1 MRELDAHNAQIGSV
15 AVGRYVKV
23 STAQVS
29 QSSALP
35 QPSTRSE
42 LRSPESRRRV
52 VAMVSDAVLPYHK
65 GGKELRY
72 QELLKRLATRADVH
86 MYTMKWWNGPRE
98 RIQDGVTYHAI
109 SPLVPMYV
117 KHRRSLREAII
128 FGASCT
134 QLLFHSFDVLEADNI
149 PFLQVFIL
157 RAVTSLKRKR
167 FVVTWHEVWGRAY
180 WQEYLG
186 KLGVLAALVE
196 AIAMRLPDH
205 ILAASPQTA
214 ERLRAVV
221 GPGKS
226 ISLAIHGIDLD
237 EVINV
242 SPAEELRD
250 ITVVGRLIGHKRV
263 DMLLDALARLHS
275 EGLPVTCRV
284 IGDGPERAALHEQ
297 AQALGIAS
305 YVDFRH
311 DVAEQKDVY
320 AFMKASRVCVFPSA
334 REGFGVAAVEAMA
347 CGRPV
352 ITTSA
357 PDNLAQH
364 LVARSKYGT
373 VCAPSVPELAEAIRE
388 VLAEHGLDD
397 GPLPPESWLY
407 EYSWDAIASQ
417 VSAALEVPWSLPQAA
432 AS

>member
-1 MRELDAHNAQIGSV
+1 
-15 AVGRYVKV
+15 
-23 STAQVS
+23 
-29 QSSALP
+29 
-35 QPSTRSE
+35 
-42 LRSPESRRRV
+42 
-52 VAMVSDAVLPYHK
+52 MVSDAVLPYHK

-72 QELLKRLATRADVH
+72 QELLKRLSAQADVH
-86 MYTMKWWNGPRE
+86 MYTMKWWSGPRE
-98 RIQDGVTYHAI
+98 HVRDGVTYHAI
-109 SPLVPMYV
+109 SRLVPMYV
-117 KHRRSLREAII
+117 KQRRSLRQALI

-134 QLLFHSFDVLEADNI
+134 RLLLHDFDVLEADNI

-157 RAVTSLKRKR
+157 RLVTLLKRKR

-186 KLGVLAALVE
+186 KLGMLAALVE
-196 AIAMRLPDH
+196 VIAMRLPDH

-214 ERLRAVV
+214 ERLRSVV

-242 SPAEELRD
+242 SPAEETCD
-250 ITVVGRLIGHKRV
+250 VTVVGRLIGHKRV
-263 DMLLDALARLHS
+263 DMLLDAVARLHS
-275 EGLPVTCRV
+275 AGLRVTCRV
-284 IGDGPERAALHEQ
+284 IGNGPERAALHEQ
-297 AQALGIAS
+297 AKAIGIES
-305 YVDFRH
+305 YIDFRH

-320 AFMKASRVCVFPSA
+320 ALMKASRVCVFPSA
-334 REGFGVAAVEAMA
+334 REGFGVAVVEALA

-364 LVARSKYGT
+364 LVARSQYGT
-373 VCAPSVPELAEAIRE
+373 VCGPSASELADAVRE
-388 VLAEHGLDD
+388 VLAKRGSDH
-397 GPLPPESWLY
+397 GPLVPEAWLH

-417 VSAALEVPWSLPQAA
+417 VSAALEVPWPLREHLPAEPGSAA
-432 AS
+432 AR